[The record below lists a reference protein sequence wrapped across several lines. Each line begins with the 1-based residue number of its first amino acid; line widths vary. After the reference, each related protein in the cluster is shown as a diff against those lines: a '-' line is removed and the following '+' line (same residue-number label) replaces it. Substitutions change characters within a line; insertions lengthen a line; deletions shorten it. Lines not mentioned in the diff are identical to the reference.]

1 MTPEENVPKQV
12 LLVDD
17 EEHTLA
23 TARLWLQGSGITDVL
38 TSSDS
43 RQVIPLLDS
52 QAISVVVLD
61 LHMPHLSG
69 RELLPKLVR
78 DYPQVP
84 VILMTADDDIDT
96 VVDCMRTGAFDYLV
110 KPAEPGRLVS
120 RVRKA
125 LEMCSLSREISSLKT
140 RLLNDELERPEA
152 FAAIVTGSKKMRAVF
167 QYAEVVAGIHQ
178 PILITGE
185 TGTGKELMA
194 RALHELSGC
203 QGAFVPVNV
212 AGLDD
217 NMFTDTLFGHKRG
230 AFTGADQARE
240 GLIVRASGGTLFL
253 DEIGDLNE
261 ASQIKLLRLLQE
273 QEFYP
278 VGSDVI
284 RKSNARLVMATNR
297 DLQKSIA
304 AGSFRKDLYYR
315 LFAHR
320 IHIPALRDRPEDIP
334 LLLDHFLALAAE
346 RIGKKKPTPPPELAT
361 LLALYPF
368 PGNVREIEALVFDAV
383 ARHSAGVLS
392 MESFREVIGDER
404 LPLPA
409 ASQAADAAENPLGAL
424 FGHFPTIGE
433 VEEYLIGEA
442 LKMAKGNQG
451 MAAKLLGIGRQT
463 LNKRLKKGDG

>member
-1 MTPEENVPKQV
+1 MNPEEHSPKQV

-17 EEHTLA
+17 EEYTLT
-23 TARLWLQGSGITDVL
+23 TARLWLQGSGIVEVL
-38 TSSDS
+38 TTSDS
-43 RQVIPLLDS
+43 REVFPLLES
-52 QAISVVVLD
+52 KKVSVIVLD
-61 LHMPHLSG
+61 LHMPHISG

-78 DYPQVP
+78 DYPQIP

-96 VVDCMRTGAFDYLV
+96 VVDCMRAGAFDYLV
-110 KPAEPGRLVS
+110 KPAEPGRLVA

-140 RLLNDELERPEA
+140 RLLNDQLERPEV
-152 FAAIVTGSKKMRAVF
+152 FEAIVTGSKKMRAVF

-203 QGAFVPVNV
+203 KGDFVPVNV

-240 GLIVRASGGTLFL
+240 GLIVRAGGGTLFL

-284 RKSNARLVMATNR
+284 RKSDARVILATNR

-304 AGSFRKDLYYR
+304 DGSFRKDLYYR

-320 IHIPALRDRPEDIP
+320 IHIPPLRERPEDLP
-334 LLLDHFLALAAE
+334 LLLDHFLGLAAE

-368 PGNVREIEALVFDAV
+368 PGNIREIEALVFDAV
-383 ARHSAGVLS
+383 ARHGSGVLS
-392 MESFREVIGDER
+392 MESFRAVVGDER
-404 LPLPA
+404 LVLSDAVSA
-409 ASQAADAAENPLGAL
+409 AGGNPLSAL
-424 FGHFPTIGE
+424 FGHFPTFAE

-442 LKMAKGNQG
+442 MTLAKGNQG

-463 LNKRLKKGDG
+463 LNKRLNKGDG